1 MQMSN
6 DDQSIIFSPKKNV
19 NKISL
24 SKIELSILKN
34 KILIKYPI
42 ALDKKYV

>member
-1 MQMSN
+1 MQIIN
-6 DDQSIIFSPKKNV
+6 DDQSIIFSPSKNV

-34 KILIKYPI
+34 KILIKYHI
-42 ALDKKYV
+42 AFDKKYV